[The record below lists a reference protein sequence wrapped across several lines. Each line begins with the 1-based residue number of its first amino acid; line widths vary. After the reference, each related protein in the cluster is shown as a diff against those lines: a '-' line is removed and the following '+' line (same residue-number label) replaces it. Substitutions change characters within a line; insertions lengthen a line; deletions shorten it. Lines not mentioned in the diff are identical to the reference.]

1 MRRLVIPFL
10 IFGFSFA
17 YYIYQACPTFYFWDS
32 AELTAAGL
40 GGGVP
45 HPPGFPSLLIIAK
58 LWIKTIPLDKAYSL
72 NLLSAFF
79 ASLGLM
85 FWYLIVRDVMQRLSP
100 ERPKTELVILSLIS
114 VMAVGF
120 SFSYGIQ
127 AVRFEV
133 YSLNFACF
141 ALLLLLTLRL
151 SFDNKRKKALYAII
165 MVFVTAISLGAHHFT
180 VALTFPGI
188 LLILYFHKK
197 IKLKY
202 LFYFAVSTFVLIIP
216 LYLSIY
222 LLSLKNPVLNWGNP
236 STLRN
241 FLDYFFLKEFST
253 PLSCLAPGHLAGNL
267 TFAVSLITRQI
278 GILGSLFAL
287 WGIIKLI
294 RLTPKLAV
302 SFVVILIPNMF
313 SILYFEE
320 YFYENYDLHGYVLF
334 SIALLSLFMVMIIG
348 YLSERLNDLFR
359 EKISGKN
366 GIYRLIFMIAMAA
379 IIMYVPLKR
388 NIFSANLSRTATAEQ
403 FADLFLNDAPEN
415 SVVITSYYNTY
426 FCLLA
431 YQALNPSNDHKT
443 ITNVYNWEHQWG
455 RNQTAASLD
464 FDPNEVSTRPDF
476 YRTLLNKIKDYRP
489 IYVEYDNASA
499 PLINFLKPSGL
510 GYRFSISDTVLND
523 AFARAKEIEYYYEIA
538 SKSRDIESIRTWA
551 LWFQNRGE
559 FYRKRQNE
567 DLANRYFE
575 AVEKVASRQE

>member
-1 MRRLVIPFL
+1 MKKPVIPFL
-10 IFGFSFA
+10 IFGFSFI
-17 YYIYQACPTFYFWDS
+17 YYFYQACPTFYFWDS
-32 AELTAAGL
+32 AELTAAVP

-58 LWIKTIPLDKAYSL
+58 LWIKIIPLDKAYSL

-85 FWYLIVRDVMQRLSP
+85 FWYLVVRDVMQRLFP
-100 ERPKTELVILSLIS
+100 ERSKTEPVILSLVS
-114 VMAVGF
+114 AAAVGL
-120 SFSYGIQ
+120 SFSYSIQ

-151 SFDNKRKKALYAII
+151 SFHNKKNNALYMII

-180 VALTFPGI
+180 AALTFPGI

-197 IKLKY
+197 LKPKY
-202 LFYFAVSTFVLIIP
+202 LFYFAVSTFVLLIP

-222 LLSLKNPVLNWGNP
+222 LLSLKNPVLNWGDP

-241 FLDYFFLKEFST
+241 FLDYFFLREFST
-253 PLSCLAPGHLAGNL
+253 PLSRLAPGHLAYNL
-267 TFAVSLITRQI
+267 TFAVSLISKQI

-302 SFVVILIPNMF
+302 PFVVILIPNMF

-334 SIALLSLFMVMIIG
+334 SIAFLSLFMVAIIG
-348 YLSERLNDLFR
+348 FLSERLNGLFR
-359 EKISGKN
+359 DKISGKN
-366 GIYRLIFMIAMAA
+366 QIYSLLFMIAMAA
-379 IIMYVPLKR
+379 IIIYMPLKR
-388 NIFSANLSRTATAEQ
+388 NIFSANLSRTATAGQ
-403 FADLFLNDAPEN
+403 FADLLLNDAPKN
-415 SVVITSYYNTY
+415 SVIVTSYYNTY

-431 YQALNPSNDHKT
+431 HQALNPSADPKT

-455 RNQTAASLD
+455 RNQTAALLD
-464 FDPNEVSTRPDF
+464 FDPDEASTRPDF
-476 YRTLLNKIKDYRP
+476 YRTLLNRIKDYRS

-510 GYRFSISDTVLND
+510 GYRFSISDTTLND
-523 AFARAKEIEYYYEIA
+523 TFSPAEEIEYYYEIA
-538 SKSRDIESIRTWA
+538 SKSRDIESIRTWI
-551 LWFQNRGE
+551 LWFTNRGQ
-559 FYRKRQNE
+559 FYLKRGE
-567 DLANRYFE
+567 SDLANRYFE
-575 AVEKVASRQE
+575 AAEKIASRRK